1 MKTNVVPQYRKS
13 VIGRYE
19 GRFFNEAMDR
29 MRGDYN
35 SAITKVVFIATSDN
49 PLWLHKH
56 LRSKDDIYFPHRVI
70 RQAQGSQ
77 PSLKEISMMHA
88 HTELAT
94 KGKTKKVL
102 TTAPH
107 CIQKGSISYGV
118 DLAILSQCNH
128 TILDY
133 GTFGLWAALFAGGRI
148 ILPENYSNIPTPDN
162 VWWRNANMENVEV
175 IDIRSFNISRN
186 KSVLR

>member
-35 SAITKVVFIATSDN
+35 SANTKVVFIATSDN

-56 LRSKDDIYFPHRVI
+56 LRSKDDIYFPHQVI
-70 RQAQGSQ
+70 RQAQGAQ

-94 KGKTKKVL
+94 KGKNKVS
-102 TTAPH
+102 TTPLH
-107 CIQKGSISYGV
+107 C
-118 DLAILSQCNH
+118 H
-128 TILDY
+128 
-133 GTFGLWAALFAGGRI
+133 
-148 ILPENYSNIPTPDN
+148 
-162 VWWRNANMENVEV
+162 
-175 IDIRSFNISRN
+175 
-186 KSVLR
+186 

>member
-35 SAITKVVFIATSDN
+35 SANTKVVFIATSDN

-56 LRSKDDIYFPHRVI
+56 LRSKDDIYFPHQVI
-70 RQAQGSQ
+70 RQAQGAQ

-94 KGKTKKVL
+94 KGINSFNNRPSL
-102 TTAPH
+102 PL
-107 CIQKGSISYGV
+107 KGSISYGV

-133 GTFGLWAALFAGGRI
+133 GTFGLWAALLAGGRI
-148 ILPENYSNIPTPDN
+148 ILPENYSNAPTPDN
-162 VWWRNANMENVEV
+162 VWWRNANMDNVEV
-175 IDIRSFNISRN
+175 IDIRSFNISRH
-186 KSVLR
+186 

>member
-35 SAITKVVFIATSDN
+35 SANTKVVFIATSDN
-49 PLWLHKH
+49 PWWLQKH

-70 RQAQGSQ
+70 RQAQ

-94 KGKTKKVL
+94 KGKKTKSFYNRTSL
-102 TTAPH
+102 PF
-107 CIQKGSISYGV
+107 KGSISYGV

-133 GTFGLWAALFAGGRI
+133 GTFGLWAALLSGGRI
-148 ILPENYSNIPTPDN
+148 ILPENYSNTPTPDN